1 MKLHRV
7 LIDNGNCRSDDIK
20 KKSKIEK
27 KMIIKSNINNI
38 ECSYYSEYYI

>member
-1 MKLHRV
+1 MV
-7 LIDNGNCRSDDIK
+7 TVEAMTK